1 MFLIWPL
8 PGNFAVNYD
17 VCLMTR
23 IQKMSLDYHFKVE
36 QESGSSMHAF
46 FGFNGKRF
54 NQKQSYEFSTVS
66 FLEHAGEMRNNILIR
81 KVFNCIWLKL
91 LQERLVCGGYQLL
104 LKQEGGRI
112 APLWKTWTWLYERV
126 SRDGNSCMLVI

>member
-1 MFLIWPL
+1 MMFLMWPL

-46 FGFNGKRF
+46 FGFNGKSLC
-54 NQKQSYEFSTVS
+54 QKQSCEFPNVS
-66 FLEHAGEMRNNILIR
+66 
-81 KVFNCIWLKL
+81 
-91 LQERLVCGGYQLL
+91 
-104 LKQEGGRI
+104 
-112 APLWKTWTWLYERV
+112 
-126 SRDGNSCMLVI
+126 D